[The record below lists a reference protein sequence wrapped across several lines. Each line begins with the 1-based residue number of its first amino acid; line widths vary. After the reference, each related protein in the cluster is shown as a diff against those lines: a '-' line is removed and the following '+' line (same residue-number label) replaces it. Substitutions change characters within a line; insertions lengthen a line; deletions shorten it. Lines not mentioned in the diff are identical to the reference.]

1 MSVSLYGELVAVIV
15 CSITSV
21 KSGVKS
27 YVGEMGKSMKAES
40 GGASVCL
47 LNNPDCV

>member
-1 MSVSLYGELVAVIV
+1 MSLSLFDELVAVIV
-15 CSITSV
+15 CSTISV

-40 GGASVCL
+40 GGVSVCL
-47 LNNPDCV
+47 LNNQDCV